1 MGASAK
7 LKKLF
12 WNVLFRNVPRSRCIS
27 GPLDEGV
34 SKWEQEFL
42 TYLSE
47 HPKLHRVLTPASLKA
62 WRNCISS
69 PTQAVEGSRKGSRGR
84 GRVPDAGTLL
94 GSNGSMCWR
103 GWRILRWFCLCVK
116 TTMSALRCIRKCVN
130 QAIRQWRICQNILLH
145 QELRLQ
151 NVKVW
156 GELCLLGE
164 SLVPSLASINVLC
177 SC

>member
-12 WNVLFRNVPRSRCIS
+12 WNALFRNVPRSRCIS

-84 GRVPDAGTLL
+84 GKGPGRWDPPGQQWIDVLKRMENSTL
-94 GSNGSMCWR
+94 
-103 GWRILRWFCLCVK
+103 ILP
-116 TTMSALRCIRKCVN
+116 LREDHYVGP
-130 QAIRQWRICQNILLH
+130 QVH
-145 QELRLQ
+145 
-151 NVKVW
+151 
-156 GELCLLGE
+156 
-164 SLVPSLASINVLC
+164 S
-177 SC
+177 